1 VKACHGRGQRA
12 PPRTAFDVQN
22 MSYTQANTRH
32 SIAVLGATGYVGGR
46 LVPRLLDAGHHVH
59 CIVRSASKITGR
71 SWSSSPRFSFEIGDL
86 ENEEQLAKQLEGCDT
101 LIYLVHSMRTANKK
115 YRDVDCQLAASTAK
129 AAEQS
134 GVSQIIYLGGLG
146 DEGDNLSEHLQ
157 SRRDVEYVLRSC
169 SVPVTV
175 LRSAMII
182 GSGSS
187 SFEILR
193 YLVERLP
200 IMITPRWV
208 HTESQPISIRNVID
222 AISLCIGNPK
232 VLDETIDI
240 GGLDALS
247 YLDLMR
253 CVAKALHLPR
263 RVVIPVPVL
272 TPRLSSLWIHLV
284 TPIDAS
290 IARPLAEGLCN
301 RVVCRDDRFKR
312 LLGRRPDSASEAI
325 EAAVEHM
332 RADCI
337 ATSWTDAGPMPQDPS
352 WSGGRVYCD
361 QRARQI
367 KASAACVYAAVK
379 VIGGGHG
386 YYKADFL
393 WRLRGILDRLLGGPG
408 LRRGRRGGVE
418 LHEGDA
424 LDFWRVLHAE
434 PGHRLVLYAEM
445 KLPGSAT
452 LQFEIEEVK
461 GGVELSQTAY
471 FRPRG
476 IIGVLYWF
484 SVKPL
489 HAIVFNGMISGI
501 EREAVRLFRS
511 EGSDK

>member
-1 VKACHGRGQRA
+1 
-12 PPRTAFDVQN
+12 
-22 MSYTQANTRH
+22 MANTEATAKQ
-32 SIAVLGATGYVGGR
+32 SIVVLGATGYVGGR
-46 LVPRLLDAGHHVH
+46 LIPRLLDAGHHVH
-59 CIVRSASKITGR
+59 CIVRSTSKITSR
-71 SWSSSPRFSFEIGDL
+71 SWSSSPQLSFETGDIG
-86 ENEEQLAKQLEGCDT
+86 NEQQLAKQLQGCDT
-101 LIYLVHSMRTANKK
+101 LIYLVHSMRTASTK
-115 YRDVDCQLAASTAK
+115 YRDVDSQLAASTAR
-129 AAEQS
+129 AAQHS

-146 DEGDNLSEHLQ
+146 DEEDNLSEHLQ
-157 SRRDVEYVLRSC
+157 SRREVESVLRGG

-200 IMITPRWV
+200 IMVTPRWV
-208 HTESQPISIRNVID
+208 HTKSQPISIRNVLD
-222 AISLCIGNPK
+222 AISLCIGNED

-253 CVAKALHLPR
+253 CVAKSLHLPR
-263 RVVIPVPVL
+263 RLVIPVPVL

-301 RVVCRDDRFKR
+301 RVVCRDDRFKE
-312 LLGRRPDSASEAI
+312 LLGRAPDSASDAI
-325 EAAVEHM
+325 EAAVQHM
-332 RADCI
+332 QDDRI

-352 WSGGRVYCD
+352 WSGGRVYAD
-361 QRARQI
+361 QRKRRI
-367 KASAACVYAAVK
+367 KASAACIYSAVK

-393 WRLRGILDRLLGGPG
+393 WRLRGMLDRLIGGPG
-408 LRRGRRGGVE
+408 LRRGRRGEAE

-434 PGHRLVLYAEM
+434 PEHRLVLYAEM

-452 LQFEIEEVK
+452 LQFEIEEAD
-461 GGVELSQTAY
+461 GAVELSQTAY

-476 IIGVLYWF
+476 ILGVLYWL

-489 HAIVFNGMISGI
+489 HAIVFNGMINGI
-501 EREAVRLFRS
+501 EREALRLSRCM
-511 EGSDK
+511 ELAK

>member
-1 VKACHGRGQRA
+1 MSRAGPESPAQGCFSKA
-12 PPRTAFDVQN
+12 N
-22 MSYTQANTRH
+22 MSDPQANSRH

-46 LVPRLLDAGHHVH
+46 LVPLLLDAGHHVR
-59 CIVRSASKITGR
+59 CIVRSTSKITGR
-71 SWSSSPRFSFEIGDL
+71 SWSSSPRLTFETGDL
-86 ENEEQLAKQLEGCDT
+86 ENEEQLAKQLQGCDT

-115 YRDVDCQLAASTAK
+115 YRDVDCQLATSTAK
-129 AAEQS
+129 AAEQA
-134 GVSQIIYLGGLG
+134 GISQIIYLGGLG
-146 DEGDNLSEHLQ
+146 DERDDLSQHLR
-157 SRRDVEYVLRSC
+157 SRREVECALRAC
-169 SVPVTV
+169 AAPVTV
-175 LRSAMII
+175 LRCAMII

-208 HTESQPISIRNVID
+208 HTELQPISIRNVLEV
-222 AISLCIGNPK
+222 ISNCIGNPE

-284 TPIDAS
+284 TPVDAA
-290 IARPLAEGLCN
+290 IARPLAEGLSN
-301 RVVCRDDRFKR
+301 RVVCRDDRFKS
-312 LLGRRPDSASEAI
+312 LLDRRPDSAFEAI

-332 RADCI
+332 QADRV
-337 ATSWTDAGPMPQDPS
+337 ATSWTDAGPMPHDPS
-352 WSGGRVYCD
+352 WSGGRVYSD
-361 QRARQI
+361 QRRRRIQ
-367 KASAACVYAAVK
+367 ASAECVYAAVK

-393 WRLRGILDRLLGGPG
+393 WRIRGALDRLLGGPG
-408 LRRGRRGGVE
+408 LRRGRRGGAE

-424 LDFWRVLHAE
+424 LDFWRVLHAD
-434 PGHRLVLYAEM
+434 PGERLVLYAEM

-452 LQFEIEEVK
+452 LQFEIAEAES
-461 GGVELSQTAY
+461 GVELSQTAY

-476 IIGVLYWF
+476 ILGILYWV

-489 HAIVFNGMISGI
+489 HSIVFNGMISGI
-501 EREAVRLFRS
+501 EREAVRLSRCK
-511 EGSDK
+511 GSDR